1 MSFNRFVLTGLTAIA
16 GLGMADSALADRT
29 AGSLLLYPEFDNRDG
44 VVTVLTVTNTND
56 DFKPAEDNPLQF
68 AGTVRVEFKYIGRY
82 GAVSV
87 PSGDGHSASNDIN
100 CEEFNREALL
110 TPNDTLTLV
119 TNAHNPQHEQGYVYV
134 FAKSMNGEKIA
145 FNWLIGNV
153 MTVDGFSA
161 FEYSV
166 NPIVFEGI
174 GDGTLTDLD
183 GDGICDLD
191 GTEYSEVA
199 DEILI
204 PRFLG
209 QGGAYDSE
217 LIFVGLSGGAAFSTT
232 VDFLIYNDNEEVFS
246 SEYTFDCWS
255 RVHLLQIS
263 GIFDNHFLQ
272 NFTNQNSAELLGAPL
287 IETGWMRLDGAI
299 ADSTVVSIDDPAF
312 YAVLVER
319 IGNRGAA
326 DLPFEAGLQDN
337 GDLLPRSIF
346 GDQ

>member
-1 MSFNRFVLTGLTAIA
+1 MSFNRIVLTGLTALA
-16 GLGMADSALADRT
+16 GLGMTSDAFAGGRNP
-29 AGSLLLYPEFDNRDG
+29 GSLLLFPEFDNRDG

-56 DFKPAEDNPLQF
+56 DFAPAEGNPLQF
-68 AGTVRVEFKYIGRY
+68 AGTVRVEFKYIGAFDNSY
-82 GAVSV
+82 N
-87 PSGDGHSASNDIN
+87 PIN
-100 CEEFNREALL
+100 CEEFNREAVL
-110 TPNDTLTLV
+110 TPNDTLTLI

-134 FAKSMNGEKIA
+134 FAKSMAGEKIA

-153 MTVDGFSA
+153 LTVDGYSA
-161 FEYSV
+161 FEYSI
-166 NPIVFEGI
+166 NPVVFDGI

-191 GTEYSEVA
+191 GTEYSEVP

-217 LIFVGLSGGAAFSTT
+217 LIFVGLSGGAAFTTT

-272 NFTNQNSAELLGAPL
+272 NFTNDNPAELLGAPL
-287 IETGWMRLDGAI
+287 IETGWMRIDGAL

-337 GDLLPRSIF
+337 GDLLPRSIM
-346 GDQ
+346 GDM